1 MGEERTA
8 MDHYHLMLVL
18 LIGGFVLLGVG
29 FNFREHEWG
38 VRVLGLGV
46 LMMLAPIALR
56 VHLALA

>member
-1 MGEERTA
+1 MEKRHEY
-8 MDHYHLMLVL
+8 YHLMLML
-18 LIGGFVLLGVG
+18 LIGGFLLLGVG

-46 LMMLAPIALR
+46 LLMLVPIALR

>member
-1 MGEERTA
+1 
-8 MDHYHLMLVL
+8 MDHYHLMLML
-18 LIGGFVLLGVG
+18 LIGGFLLLGVG

-46 LMMLAPIALR
+46 LMMLVPIALR